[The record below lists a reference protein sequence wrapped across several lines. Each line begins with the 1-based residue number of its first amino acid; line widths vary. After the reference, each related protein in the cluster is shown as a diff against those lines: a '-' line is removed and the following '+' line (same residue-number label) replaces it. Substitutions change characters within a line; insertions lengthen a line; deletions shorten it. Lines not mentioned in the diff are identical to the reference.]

1 MTVVE
6 QIGMRGAT
14 TFPPAQRRQL
24 MQLPRPVGRLN
35 TVQPSHPDPTVS
47 DVAAAHN
54 DANKM
59 PPMPPQPPSRPSAA
73 ASSGP
78 PPPSHIPANFH
89 VHDAAGR
96 LVFPSQRPDGEK
108 DISILAATLGA
119 MLKEWRQRLDANKP
133 SFPLGA
139 ARWGVLQMCIYDIWC
154 TLEEARIWDIG
165 LSETERLAH
174 FYSPALCTLIGRIRS
189 RLAQACATT
198 LSMSQ
203 RLQFELQRW
212 HSQWLELNES
222 LREAQ
227 QARASSQARVVELT
241 HRVESLEAEVSLHV
255 AAREAMGG
263 QRHPL
268 EAQCQRLQKEN
279 AALAQQLR
287 TAQQD
292 ASSARARSLT
302 LQMANEGLLG
312 ELGRWRAQAEKQA
325 AAAGSA
331 PHQSKRGGGGGG
343 GGGVAELEP
352 ELQPLLT
359 LFGSYPV
366 HTQRIA
372 LEVILHAH
380 DALTDR
386 AVAEADAR
394 VNTSSSFDLTR
405 SLSRGGE
412 SRSESRSE
420 SRVPLPP
427 PAGGAAR
434 VGQESAPPVSAGASS
449 AGRLGAI
456 EALAFTLTD
465 DEAAAL
471 VSALSRRETGR
482 ALT

>member
-1 MTVVE
+1 
-6 QIGMRGAT
+6 
-14 TFPPAQRRQL
+14 
-24 MQLPRPVGRLN
+24 
-35 TVQPSHPDPTVS
+35 
-47 DVAAAHN
+47 
-54 DANKM
+54 
-59 PPMPPQPPSRPSAA
+59 
-73 ASSGP
+73 
-78 PPPSHIPANFH
+78 
-89 VHDAAGR
+89 
-96 LVFPSQRPDGEK
+96 
-108 DISILAATLGA
+108 
-119 MLKEWRQRLDANKP
+119 
-133 SFPLGA
+133 
-139 ARWGVLQMCIYDIWC
+139 
-154 TLEEARIWDIG
+154 
-165 LSETERLAH
+165 
-174 FYSPALCTLIGRIRS
+174 
-189 RLAQACATT
+189 
-198 LSMSQ
+198 
-203 RLQFELQRW
+203 
-212 HSQWLELNES
+212 
-222 LREAQ
+222 
-227 QARASSQARVVELT
+227 
-241 HRVESLEAEVSLHV
+241 
-255 AAREAMGG
+255 
-263 QRHPL
+263 
-268 EAQCQRLQKEN
+268 
-279 AALAQQLR
+279 
-287 TAQQD
+287 
-292 ASSARARSLT
+292 
-302 LQMANEGLLG
+302 MANEGLLG

-412 SRSESRSE
+412 SRGESRSE